1 MDLRADSW
9 LMSVNWWSFSKAAV
23 ISFFQMNLESLWP
36 FELLSLLS
44 RGMLVPFLKTISLGK
59 NATLFKLF
67 LILWNFLKLL
77 SCGSK
82 FNHSHFGHGFVSTVM
97 CVSNHRVSFLYFYIN
112 MIPFVY
118 LFLRGF
124 TFAYVMDY
132 GILQSLPHA
141 GISFFFVPP
150 DASYSWLYSL
160 GSLVY
165 NALSWW
171 VGVGGSQIIWWLLH
185 PSSHK
190 SCLGLSPHRFCT
202 QSFGIFQNVH
212 WLKTTATIKSNGF
225 WWGWKIPGFTSGLG
239 TGHTEFPEPWSYI
252 DYSHRVWSWKWSV
265 SYAYPLSKPTL

>member
-1 MDLRADSW
+1 MLLCSNYSW
-9 LMSVNWWSFSKAAV
+9 LF
-23 ISFFQMNLESLWP
+23 
-36 FELLSLLS
+36 
-44 RGMLVPFLKTISLGK
+44 
-59 NATLFKLF
+59 
-67 LILWNFLKLL
+67 WNFLKLL

-124 TFAYVMDY
+124 TFAYVMGY

-160 GSLVY
+160 GSLRY

-171 VGVGGSQIIWWLLH
+171 VGVGGSQIVGWLLH

-190 SCLGLSPHRFCT
+190 SCLGLSPCCFCT
-202 QSFGIFQNVH
+202 QSFGIFQNAN
-212 WLKTTATIKSNGF
+212 WLKTTATTKSSELR
-225 WWGWKIPGFTSGLG
+225 WSWKTPGSTAGLG
-239 TGHTEFPEPWSYI
+239 TAQAESPELWSYT

-265 SYAYPLSKPTL
+265 SYVYTYPSLHEEDLKGNLLLKIGPFLHLGLISLSSSIFLYTAVYLDVW